1 MKLIV
6 SEKLWTKNF
15 SIITIGTIISMMGN
29 AVSNFALGL
38 VVYNNTNSTFLYSL
52 FIILNT
58 IPRVMVPIIAGP
70 FVDRYSRKNII
81 VNIDLIYGFLF
92 LFFSYITYIGYFNYA
107 FFVFLG
113 ITLGSLDS
121 FYSVAYESLYPEFIS
136 KGNFSKA
143 YSISS
148 LIYPIANTIMIP
160 IAGFAYEYVGVTPLF
175 IFNSITFF
183 ITQAVERFIDADESH
198 LKSENKGLCKKQ
210 RTYWSDLREGID
222 YIKNE
227 PGLLA
232 ITAYFFVTNLT
243 SASAHTLFLPY
254 FTSLNMVSEY
264 SILMSISTFGRIIGG
279 LLHYRFRYPAQHKFK
294 ITLFVYIAIAFLEG
308 IVLFTI
314 YPVMGVINFLI
325 GILGVT
331 SFNIRIS
338 GTQNYIEADKRGR
351 FNGMFMMV
359 TMLGSV
365 IGQFASGILGD
376 IYPIPNVVAFFM
388 VFNALGA
395 LVIMLSNKIH
405 VKKIYNQNI

>member
-1 MKLIV
+1 MNQ
-6 SEKLWTKNF
+6 KLWTKNF

-29 AVSNFALGL
+29 AVTNFALGL
-38 VVYNNTNSTFLYSL
+38 VVYNNTKSTLLYSL

-58 IPRVMVPIIAGP
+58 VPRVLVPMIAGP

-81 VNIDLIYGFLF
+81 VTIDTIYGFLF
-92 LFFSYITYIGYFNYA
+92 LFFSYISYIGFFNYT
-107 FFVFLG
+107 FYISLG
-113 ITLGSLDS
+113 VVLGTLDS

-160 IAGFAYEYVGVTPLF
+160 IAGFAYKWVGVAPLF
-175 IFNSITFF
+175 LFNSVTFF
-183 ITQAVERFIDADESH
+183 ITQAVERLIDADEAVLR
-198 LKSENKGLCKKQ
+198 LKNKDVSNKQ
-210 RTYWSDLREGID
+210 RTYWNDLKEGIA
-222 YIKNE
+222 YIKHE

-232 ITAYFFVTNLT
+232 ITAYFFISNLT
-243 SASAHTLFLPY
+243 SSSTNTLFLPY
-254 FTSLNMVSEY
+254 FTALDMVSEY
-264 SILMSISTFGRIIGG
+264 SILMSIATFGRIIGG
-279 LLHYRFRYPAQHKFK
+279 LLHYRFKYPTEKKFK
-294 ITLFVYIAIAFLEG
+294 ITLFVYLAIAFLDG
-308 IVLFTI
+308 VMLFTV
-314 YPVMGVINFLI
+314 YPIMAIINFLI

-338 GTQNYIEADKRGR
+338 GTQNYISSDKRGR

-365 IGQFASGILGD
+365 IGQFISGILGD
-376 IYPIPNVVAFFM
+376 IFPIPNVIAGFM
-388 VFNALGA
+388 TVSAIGA
-395 LVIMLSNKIH
+395 LTIMLSNKTH

>member
-1 MKLIV
+1 
-6 SEKLWTKNF
+6 
-15 SIITIGTIISMMGN
+15 MMGN
-29 AVSNFALGL
+29 AVTNFALGL
-38 VVYNNTNSTFLYSL
+38 VVYNNTHSTLLYSL

-58 IPRVMVPIIAGP
+58 LPRVIVPMIAGP

-81 VNIDLIYGFLF
+81 VTIDTIYGFLF
-92 LFFSYITYIGYFNYA
+92 LFFSYITYIGFFNYS
-107 FFVFLG
+107 FYISLG
-113 ITLGSLDS
+113 VILGTLDS

-160 IAGFAYEYVGVTPLF
+160 IAGFAYKWVGVTPLF
-175 IFNSITFF
+175 LFNSITFF
-183 ITQAVERFIDADESH
+183 ITQGVERFIDADEAILRSKNKEVSH
-198 LKSENKGLCKKQ
+198 KQ
-210 RTYWSDLREGID
+210 RTYWNDLKEGIS

-232 ITAYFFVTNLT
+232 ITAYFFISNLT
-243 SASAHTLFLPY
+243 SASMNTLFLPY
-254 FTSLNMVSEY
+254 FTSLNMISQY

-279 LLHYRFRYPAQHKFK
+279 LLHYRFKYPPQHKFT
-294 ITLFVYIAIAFLEG
+294 ITLFVYVAIAFLEG

-314 YPVMGVINFLI
+314 YPVMAIINFLI

-338 GTQNYIEADKRGR
+338 GTQNYISSDKRGR

-365 IGQFASGILGD
+365 IGQFTSGLLGD
-376 IYPIPNVVAFFM
+376 LFPIPYVVAGFM
-388 VFNALGA
+388 MVSAMGA
-395 LVIMLSNKIH
+395 FAIMLKHKDH